1 MNYEQLLLGD
11 NNIKCNVLLIGKTGS
26 GKSSFANYL
35 FGTDKFSASSGKP
48 VTNWENNFQS
58 NSINILG
65 IKVNIFD
72 SVGLEADNH
81 KDWENEL
88 YKFLEN
94 KQANDFPNEQI
105 HTFFYV
111 VNVASARI
119 EENELNILTN
129 IQKEFKLS
137 AAIILT
143 NSDIAT
149 NEQIENL
156 EKIIKEKNLK
166 SIRVCSIAKKT
177 RAGKETKTFGKEE
190 ALEILL
196 SSSFNKIG
204 RDLSLVC
211 LEKVKERLLLVEN
224 NLLINPWFYDI
235 PFVKNISKILTPKY
249 SALLFIKDVITAKEK
264 LYQILQALEQYSLEF
279 GVIFKNILNPTEIRK
294 MIPLQYL
301 CYVKFLE
308 SFNTNYNGQKLIN
321 KIITID
327 INFDKIIKQTDS
339 WKDLLEIRKEILDNN
354 LFQNIKGRVKMA
366 YNSLDEKDISKK
378 FLKEIFEEIYKE
390 IDLLKNN
397 IND

>member
-11 NNIKCNVLLIGKTGS
+11 NNIKCNMLLIGKTGS

-48 VTNWENNFQS
+48 VTNWENNFQF
-58 NSINILG
+58 NSIDISG

-81 KDWENEL
+81 KNWENEL

-94 KQANDFPNEQI
+94 KQINNSPNEHI

-111 VNVASARI
+111 VNAASARI

-129 IQKEFKLS
+129 IQKKFKLS

-143 NSDIAT
+143 NSDMAT

-166 SIRVCSIAKKT
+166 FIRVCSIAKKT

-196 SSSFNKIG
+196 SSSFDKIG

-224 NLLINPWFYDI
+224 DLLINPWFFDI
-235 PFVKNISKILTPKY
+235 PFVKIISKILTPKY
-249 SALLFIKDVITAKEK
+249 SAITFIKDVINAKEE
-264 LYQILQALEQYSLEF
+264 LNQTLQNLEQASLS
-279 GVIFKNILNPTEIRK
+279 VRSSVKNILNTDEIKK
-294 MIPLQYL
+294 MIPLQYFY
-301 CYVKFLE
+301 YVKFLE
-308 SFNTNYNGQKLIN
+308 SFNTNYYGQSFVN
-321 KIITID
+321 KIITIHID
-327 INFDKIIKQTDS
+327 LDKIINQTDS
-339 WKDLLEIRKEILDNN
+339 WNDLLEVKKEILNDN
-354 LFQNIKGRVKMA
+354 LLQNIKGRVKMA
-366 YNSLDEKDISKK
+366 YSSLDEKDISKK
-378 FLKEIFEEIYKE
+378 FLKEIFEGIYKE

-397 IND
+397 IE

>member
-11 NNIKCNVLLIGKTGS
+11 NNIKCNMLLIGKTGS

-48 VTNWENNFQS
+48 VTNWENNFQF
-58 NSINILG
+58 NSIDISG

-81 KDWENEL
+81 KNWENEL

-94 KQANDFPNEQI
+94 KQINNFPNEHI

-129 IQKEFKLS
+129 IQKKFKLS

-143 NSDIAT
+143 NSDMAT

-156 EKIIKEKNLK
+156 EKIIKKEKLK

-177 RAGKETKTFGKEE
+177 RAGTETKTFGKEE

-196 SSSFNKIG
+196 SSSFDKIG

-224 NLLINPWFYDI
+224 DLLIKPWFFDM
-235 PFVKNISKILTPKY
+235 PFVKIISKILVPKY
-249 SALLFIKDVITAKEK
+249 SAITFIKDVINAKEE
-264 LYQILQALEQYSLEF
+264 LNQTLQNLEQASLS
-279 GVIFKNILNPTEIRK
+279 VRSSVKNILNSDEIKK
-294 MIPLQYL
+294 MIPLQYFY
-301 CYVKFLE
+301 YVKFLE
-308 SFNTNYNGQKLIN
+308 SFNTNYYGQSFVN
-321 KIITID
+321 KIITIHID
-327 INFDKIIKQTDS
+327 LDKIINQTDS
-339 WKDLLEIRKEILDNN
+339 WNDLLEVKKEILNDN
-354 LFQNIKGRVKMA
+354 LLQNIKGRVKMA
-366 YNSLDEKDISKK
+366 YSSLDEKDISKK
-378 FLKEIFEEIYKE
+378 FLKEIFEGIYKE

-397 IND
+397 IE